1 MTERVPIASIQI
13 GERRRQDLG
22 DIASLARNIEAH
34 GLIHPIVVSS
44 ENELIAGERR
54 LRAHQYLGLDT
65 IEVRRWAV
73 LDPDE
78 QREIE
83 LAENLD
89 RKDLTPLERSRNVVQ
104 LADVAAEVDRA
115 EAEKNPAGLRQGLRG
130 PAPVPGSEKR
140 VAERLNIPRQTI
152 ADARQHVAAVEQ
164 YPELADLPQS
174 AAIAAA
180 KTITALPAPER
191 PAALAAVP
199 DIPEI
204 TPEERLY
211 DQLVR
216 LNSVTRYDP
225 EIVAE
230 TVIRRRGVSSAAMY
244 LDILDSALAWHAAFA
259 AALRAR
265 AAAPLQRVK

>member
-115 EAEKNPAGLRQGLRG
+115 EAEKNPRSLECWRA
-130 PAPVPGSEKR
+130 EHR
-140 VAERLNIPRQTI
+140 VMLAIGNMGFDDVETATEDLASLIDEHFHFDVA
-152 ADARQHVAAVEQ
+152 ADARPAESYVPQVAA
-164 YPELADLPQS
+164 
-174 AAIAAA
+174 
-180 KTITALPAPER
+180 
-191 PAALAAVP
+191 
-199 DIPEI
+199 
-204 TPEERLY
+204 
-211 DQLVR
+211 
-216 LNSVTRYDP
+216 
-225 EIVAE
+225 
-230 TVIRRRGVSSAAMY
+230 
-244 LDILDSALAWHAAFA
+244 
-259 AALRAR
+259 
-265 AAAPLQRVK
+265 